1 MTEELNFRSSA
12 AKHTMYMIVFYVFT
26 EYHYVADALKGE
38 EVPREVFVKYRKL
51 LMDHNMEFLGR
62 FDPMEVIAELNRRK
76 VINDMD
82 KENIQAEKT
91 TQGNISATHVL
102 LDRVWRHHQNWYE
115 EFLDV
120 LCEKYPHIVKSMDE
134 NFHASEY
141 IIMYSFFNNNIKNK
155 LGILRKFL
163 S

>member
-26 EYHYVADALKGE
+26 EYYYVADALKGE
-38 EVPREVFVKYRKL
+38 EVPKDVFVKYRKL

-62 FDPMEVIAELNRRK
+62 FDPTEVIAELNRRK

-91 TQGNISATHVL
+91 TQGDICATQVL
-102 LDRVWRHHQNWYE
+102 LDRVWRHHQNWYK

-120 LCEKYPHIVKSMDE
+120 LCEKYPHIVKAMDE
-134 NFHASEY
+134 NFHASKY
-141 IIMYSFFNNNIKNK
+141 IIMY
-155 LGILRKFL
+155 
-163 S
+163 